1 MTLPRPPDPAKLMF
15 YAPAISPE
23 EDWRRRS
30 LASWVIMASHAGL
43 EATPTD
49 AGGKG
54 FSGSWC
60 GNVVVDG
67 LIYRVHRGPRLR
79 MAMLDEAGQEVWA
92 LHSATYVEPVARS
105 VEVIDPRDD
114 RPAADE
120 RPADRPREGE
130 GDVVPDLRTLE
141 LPEAARQYEAEQ
153 HNIDPEPAAG
163 EG

>member
-1 MTLPRPPDPAKLMF
+1 MTRSRPPDPAKLMF

-23 EDWRRRS
+23 EDWRARS
-30 LASWVIMASHAGL
+30 LVSWVILASHAGI

-49 AGGKG
+49 AGGRG

-79 MAMLDEAGQEVWA
+79 MAMLDDAGQEVWA

-105 VEVIDPRDD
+105 VGVIDPRDD
-114 RPAADE
+114 RPAPDE
-120 RPADRPREGE
+120 RPAGGRSEVE
-130 GDVVPDLRTLE
+130 GDVVPDLRTVE
-141 LPEAARQYEAEQ
+141 LPESARRHEAKQ
-153 HNIDPEPAAG
+153 HHVDPEPEAG
-163 EG
+163 DA